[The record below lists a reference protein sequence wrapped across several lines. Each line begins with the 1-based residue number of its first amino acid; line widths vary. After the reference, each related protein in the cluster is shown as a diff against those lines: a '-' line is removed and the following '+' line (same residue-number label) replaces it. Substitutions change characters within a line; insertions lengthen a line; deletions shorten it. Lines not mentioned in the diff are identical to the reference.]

1 MQFHL
6 TYEGVL
12 MGSGRDNP
20 RPEHKHELRRV
31 FHRQLKS
38 LWDATW
44 LNEMKHGSYVNAPT
58 IDPNLPM
65 REGLARRY
73 TRGNYRFV
81 PLVREELAL
90 LCSLEILFLRPDL
103 PGSLIKSADLDSRLK
118 TLFDA
123 LTIPGEAGQLGKYDT
138 PEDGEDPFYCL
149 LEDDKLI
156 SHVAVETDRLLEPT
170 RDGMSKNQAKNDA
183 RLVVDVKIRSYQL
196 TMGNIGF
203 GT

>member
-12 MGSGRDNP
+12 LGSSRDDP
-20 RPEHKHELRRV
+20 RVEHKHSLRRV
-31 FHRQLKS
+31 FHRQLRA
-38 LWDATW
+38 LWDGTW
-44 LNEMKHGSYVNAPT
+44 LRDMKHGSYVNAPT

-65 REGLARRY
+65 RDGLAKRY

-103 PGSLIKSADLDSRLK
+103 PGSLIKSADLDSRIK

-123 LTIPGEAGQLGKYDT
+123 LTIPTDVAKLGKYQT
-138 PEDGEDPFYCL
+138 PGEEEDPFYCL

-156 SHVAVETDRLLEPT
+156 SQVSVETDRLLEPT
-170 RDGMSKNQAKNDA
+170 RDGLTKNETKNDA
-183 RLVVDVKIRSYQL
+183 RLVIDVEVRPYQL
-196 TMGNIGF
+196 TMGNIGI
-203 GT
+203 GA

>member
-12 MGSGRDNP
+12 YGSGREGGRTD
-20 RPEHKHELRRV
+20 HKHELRRV
-31 FHRQLKS
+31 FHRQLKR
-38 LWDATW
+38 LWDETW
-44 LNEMKHGSYVNAPT
+44 LSEMKHGTYVNAPKT
-58 IDPNLPM
+58 DPNLPM
-65 REGLARRY
+65 RDGLAQRY
-73 TRGNYRFV
+73 KRGNYCFV

-103 PGSLIKSADLDSRLK
+103 PGNLIKSADLDSRLK

-123 LTIPGEAGQLGKYDT
+123 LTVPIDTGQLGKYQD
-138 PEDGEDPFYCL
+138 PGDGEDPFYCL

-170 RDGMSKNQAKNDA
+170 RDGLSKNEATNDV
-183 RLVVDVKIRSYQL
+183 RLVIRSVQVEGQPSSVP
-196 TMGNIGF
+196 TNPDA
-203 GT
+203 

>member
-12 MGSGRDNP
+12 MGASRDDP
-20 RPEHKHELRRV
+20 RVQHKHNLRRV
-31 FHRQLKS
+31 FHRQLKA
-38 LWDATW
+38 LWDGTW
-44 LNEMKHGSYVNAPT
+44 LRDMKHGSYVSAPQ
-58 IDPNLPM
+58 IAPDLPM
-65 REGLARRY
+65 RDGLAKRY

-90 LCSLEILFLRPDL
+90 LCSLEILFLPPDL
-103 PGSLIKSADLDSRLK
+103 PGNLIKSADLDSRLK

-123 LTIPGEAGQLGKYDT
+123 LTIPTDATKLET
-138 PEDGEDPFYCL
+138 PKIDEDPFYCL

-156 SHVAVETDRLLEPT
+156 SHVSVETDRLLEPT
-170 RDGMSKNQAKNDA
+170 RDDLSKNEAKNDA
-183 RLVVDVKIRSYQL
+183 RLVIDVKVRPYQL